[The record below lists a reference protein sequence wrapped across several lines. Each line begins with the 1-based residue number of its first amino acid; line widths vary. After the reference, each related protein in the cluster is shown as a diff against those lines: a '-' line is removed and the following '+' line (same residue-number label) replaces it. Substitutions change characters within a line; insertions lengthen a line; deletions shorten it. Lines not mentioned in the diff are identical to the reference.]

1 MPDKYTMHNSLESEK
16 LWSAWNI
23 NLFQIEESDYV
34 AEPITSS
41 PFPEMLIKGEYCLF
55 LIQTKGPHT
64 AFHRHLRTLK
74 LGYDLILQV

>member
-1 MPDKYTMHNSLESEK
+1 MPDKHTIHNSIESEK

-23 NLFQIEESDYV
+23 NLFQIEESDFV

-55 LIQTKGPHT
+55 L
-64 AFHRHLRTLK
+64 L
-74 LGYDLILQV
+74 